1 MRTGVTDGLKSINAY
16 YKAAMMLPVEQ
27 LQAIVRGTDKGSA
40 VRIPATIAMMALE
53 AKMPQVTAAQGQQAI
68 QQPQQPS
75 VRDELAQKVSMLPEN
90 IGVGALPAQNME
102 SMDMAEG
109 GIVAFKDKGFVDTA
123 TEYMEDK
130 LLKLPTLPGWNAPAL
145 PILTGATYGEDVRRS
160 LEDPNTSSTIGRIFA
175 PVKNAV
181 SGFLSTPSLDPAA
194 QQQLENLDKQVR
206 ALSARRKELVGTLGF
221 QQQTKAQQA
230 EAARIDQQINNLRQ
244 QGEALKNRG
253 PQTTAQSST
262 LEQFQAPPPV
272 KKEAGW
278 AVEGTTPGRRVV
290 DKKGNVKFIPGQL
303 SRALP
308 PINEGDVYTHRPLPP
323 NSPYLDP
330 NTYQNVGGPFN
341 LKTEAGRNAAANQ
354 RRGVVTQNNKDVPTT
369 ETKRDGSANN
379 ASTAPAATSDLKSL
393 IKDVTDASGANK
405 IAEGYTGIE
414 RLIEKQNQDE
424 LKRYKER
431 PQYEPYKKY
440 EESLKSEE
448 EKVKDKKNENFQLAL
463 INAGLAIAGGSSRYA
478 LQNIG
483 QGAQVGTK
491 QYAEGLKTLEAAA
504 KERQKAFAMI
514 EEARN
519 AKAEKD
525 FDRYDTMMN
534 RQSER
539 AIRAKELG
547 IEGLAK
553 VLNITVPQAT
563 NIYTTLKTNASRE
576 AIAAANDQVQR
587 EKIAAD
593 ERGNL
598 LQYKVGMANA
608 ASNAGYRDAM
618 LEQNMIQKRLMAEQR
633 GQTAYND
640 FLGSYEGKALSAKA
654 MTDPNASKYLRD
666 VRNHYIREAYTG
678 VGLPY
683 DPIKNPSD
691 SGFKVLG
698 PVK

>member
-1 MRTGVTDGLKSINAY
+1 MAITTGANNGLKSINAY

-27 LQAIVRGTDKGSA
+27 LQAIVRGTDRGSA

-53 AKMPQVTAAQGQQAI
+53 AKMPQVTAAQGQQAT

-75 VRDELAQKVSMLPEN
+75 VRDQMEGKMAMLPEDV
-90 IGVGALPAQNME
+90 GVGALPAQNME
-102 SMDMAEG
+102 SMGMAEG
-109 GIVAFKDKGFVDTA
+109 GIVAFNGKDGSAVEETSSPFERTTLGGFLAPIGRAVGDFFNPPALAGYDTA
-123 TEYMEDK
+123 T
-130 LLKLPTLPGWNAPAL
+130 
-145 PILTGATYGEDVRRS
+145 
-160 LEDPNTSSTIGRIFA
+160 
-175 PVKNAV
+175 
-181 SGFLSTPSLDPAA
+181 
-194 QQQLENLDKQVR
+194 QQQLQSLDKRLQE
-206 ALSARRKELVGTLGF
+206 LSNERKQLTGTFGF
-221 QQQTKAQQA
+221 QQQSKAQQA
-230 EAARIDQQINNLRQ
+230 RAAEIDREMNVLRQ
-244 QGEALKNRG
+244 QGETLKNK
-253 PQTTAQSST
+253 TAPPASAPAPAPAPATAKNTT

-272 KKEAGW
+272 EKEAGW
-278 AVEGTTPGRRVV
+278 AVKDTKPGRRVV
-290 DKKGNVKFIPGQL
+290 DKKGNVKFVPGEL
-303 SRALP
+303 SRVKA
-308 PINEGDVYTHRPLPP
+308 PIDETAGYAGEVYTPRPLPD

-354 RRGVVTQNNKDVPTT
+354 RRGTVTQTNKDVPTT
-369 ETKRDGSANN
+369 ETKKDGTPPS
-379 ASTAPAATSDLKSL
+379 AATPSDLKSI

-414 RLIEKQNQDE
+414 RLIDQQNKAELARYEK
-424 LKRYKER
+424 R

-448 EKVKDKKNENFQLAL
+448 AKVKDKKNQNFQMAL
-463 INAGLAIAGGSSRYA
+463 VNAGLAIMGGSSRYA

-483 QGAQVGTK
+483 QGAMVGTK
-491 QYAEGLKTLEAAA
+491 QYNEGIKDLEAAA

-519 AKAEKD
+519 AKSEKD

-539 AIRAKELG
+539 AIKAKELG
-547 IEGLAK
+547 VEGLAK

-563 NIYTTLKTNASRE
+563 NIYTTLKTNTSRE

-593 ERGNL
+593 ERGEL
-598 LQYKVGMANA
+598 LRYKVGMAGVGATND
-608 ASNAGYRDAM
+608 YRNAM
-618 LEQNMIQKRLMAEQR
+618 LEQSAIQKQLLAQQR
-633 GQTAYND
+633 GETSYKN
-640 FLGSYEGKALSAKA
+640 FLESYEGKALSAKA
-654 MTDPNASKYLRD
+654 MTDPSASKYLRD
-666 VRNHYIREAYTG
+666 MRNYYIREAYTG
-678 VGLPY
+678 AGLPY
-683 DPIKNPSD
+683 APIKEPSD

>member
-90 IGVGALPAQNME
+90 IGVGALPAENME

-109 GIVAFKDKGFVDTA
+109 GIVAFAGKDSSVV
-123 TEYMEDK
+123 ED
-130 LLKLPTLPGWNAPAL
+130 
-145 PILTGATYGEDVRRS
+145 
-160 LEDPNTSSTIGRIFA
+160 TSSPIGRFFENFRSPTA
-175 PVKNAV
+175 AQ
-181 SGFLSTPSLDPAA
+181 DYAA
-194 QQQLENLDKQVR
+194 QQKRLEQERALAAKLQQLE
-206 ALSARRKELVGTLGF
+206 GYGF
-221 QQQTKAQQA
+221 AQQTPAQQA
-230 EAARIDQQINNLRQ
+230 EAERVRKELDALR
-244 QGEALKNRG
+244 GSRTPTAT
-253 PQTTAQSST
+253 TTAAPA
-262 LEQFQAPPPV
+262 LEQYQAPPPV
-272 KKEAGW
+272 EKKAGW
-278 AVEGTTPGRRVV
+278 AVEGTKPGRRVV
-290 DKKGNVKFIPGQL
+290 DKKGNVTFIPGDP

-369 ETKRDGSANN
+369 ETKRDGTPPS
-379 ASTAPAATSDLKSL
+379 AATPSDLKSL
-393 IKDVTDASGANK
+393 IKDVSDASGANK

-618 LEQNMIQKRLMAEQR
+618 LEQNMIQKRLTAEQR
-633 GQTAYND
+633 GQTEYDN
-640 FLGSYEGKALSAKA
+640 FMKTPQGNALSIKS
-654 MTDPNASKYLRD
+654 MTDPATAKYLNEL
-666 VRNHYIREAYTG
+666 RNYFKQEAYTG
-678 VGLPY
+678 VGLTY
-683 DPIKNPSD
+683 APIKNPSD

>member
-1 MRTGVTDGLKSINAY
+1 MAITTGANNGLKSINAY

-53 AKMPQVTAAQGQQAI
+53 AKMPQVTAAQGQQAT

-75 VRDELAQKVSMLPEN
+75 VRDQMEGKMAMLPEDV
-90 IGVGALPAQNME
+90 GVGALPAQNME
-102 SMDMAEG
+102 SMGMAEG
-109 GIVAFKDKGFVDTA
+109 GIVAFDDGGKVPGYADGILVGQGLNRTPLFTAPNNNYNTRVSNRMSELSQQGGPVLEGVFLENQIASMEAALKTTPPGEQRALIERNLAQLRKQVADNKAATA
-123 TEYMEDK
+123 TA
-130 LLKLPTLPGWNAPAL
+130 TAPA
-145 PILTGATYGEDVRRS
+145 PAPAPATAK
-160 LEDPNTSSTIGRIFA
+160 NT
-175 PVKNAV
+175 
-181 SGFLSTPSLDPAA
+181 
-194 QQQLENLDKQVR
+194 
-206 ALSARRKELVGTLGF
+206 
-221 QQQTKAQQA
+221 
-230 EAARIDQQINNLRQ
+230 
-244 QGEALKNRG
+244 
-253 PQTTAQSST
+253 T

-272 KKEAGW
+272 EKEAGW
-278 AVEGTTPGRRVV
+278 AVKGTKPGRRVV
-290 DKKGNVKFIPGQL
+290 DKKGNVKFVPGEL
-303 SRALP
+303 SRVPA
-308 PINEGDVYTHRPLPP
+308 PIDETAGYAGEVYTPRPLPD

-369 ETKRDGSANN
+369 ETKRDGTPPS
-379 ASTAPAATSDLKSL
+379 AATPSDLKSL
-393 IKDVTDASGANK
+393 IKDVSDASGANK

-414 RLIEKQNQDE
+414 SLIEKQNKDE
-424 LKRYKER
+424 IARYKER

-448 EKVKDKKNENFQLAL
+448 AKVRDKKNQNFQMAL
-463 INAGLAIAGGSSRYA
+463 VNAGLAIMSGSSRYA

-483 QGAQVGTK
+483 QGAMVGTK
-491 QYAEGLKTLEAAA
+491 QYNEGIKDLEAAA

-519 AKAEKD
+519 AKSEKD

-539 AIRAKELG
+539 AIKAKELG
-547 IEGLAK
+547 VEGLAK

-593 ERGNL
+593 ERGEL
-598 LQYKVGMANA
+598 LQYKVGMAGVGATND
-608 ASNAGYRDAM
+608 YRNAM
-618 LEQNMIQKRLMAEQR
+618 LEQNMIQKRLTAEQR
-633 GQTAYND
+633 GQTEYDN
-640 FLGSYEGKALSAKA
+640 FMKTPQGNALSIKS
-654 MTDPNASKYLRD
+654 MTDPATAKYLNEL
-666 VRNHYIREAYTG
+666 RNYFKQEAYTG
-678 VGLPY
+678 VGLTY
-683 DPIKNPSD
+683 APIKNPSD

>member
-1 MRTGVTDGLKSINAY
+1 MTMRTGVTDGLKSINAY

-75 VRDELAQKVSMLPEN
+75 VREELAQKVSMLPEN

-109 GIVAFKDKGFVDTA
+109 GIVAFAGKDSSVV
-123 TEYMEDK
+123 ED
-130 LLKLPTLPGWNAPAL
+130 
-145 PILTGATYGEDVRRS
+145 
-160 LEDPNTSSTIGRIFA
+160 TSSPIGRFFENFRSPTA
-175 PVKNAV
+175 AQ
-181 SGFLSTPSLDPAA
+181 DYAA
-194 QQQLENLDKQVR
+194 QQKRLEQERALAAKLQQLE
-206 ALSARRKELVGTLGF
+206 GYGF
-221 QQQTKAQQA
+221 AQQTPAQQA
-230 EAARIDQQINNLRQ
+230 EAERVRKELDALR
-244 QGEALKNRG
+244 GSRTPTA
-253 PQTTAQSST
+253 TTAAPA

-272 KKEAGW
+272 EKKAGW
-278 AVEGTTPGRRVV
+278 AVEGTKPGRRVV
-290 DKKGNVKFIPGQL
+290 DKKGNVKFIPGDL
-303 SRALP
+303 SRVPA
-308 PINEGDVYTHRPLPP
+308 PIDETAGYAGEVYTHRPLPP

-330 NTYQNVGGPFN
+330 NTYINVGGPFN
-341 LKTEAGRNAAANQ
+341 LQTEAGRNAAAKQ
-354 RRGVVTQNNKDVPTT
+354 RRGTVTQDNKDAPTT
-369 ETKRDGSANN
+369 ETKKDGTPPS
-379 ASTAPAATSDLKSL
+379 AATPSDLKSL